1 MKLDYNTVVNSNG
14 LSWIEF
20 VSFMQ
25 DQESLNRN
33 CVLILTDVMSK
44 SQTKNEMA
52 IKNSSRVVVN
62 DEYVMKSE

>member
-1 MKLDYNTVVNSNG
+1 MNSNG
-14 LSWIEF
+14 LNWIEF